1 MSIPSR
7 TAVAAVLVAAMGRG
21 APGANGQSLF
31 DIDRAAP
38 ARAFVLFEPP
48 AEDGGLPKPGP
59 GAAAPAAAPRGL
71 PPAAPSGKPWPP
83 MAQRLLGGV
92 ELTKEQITLLRRSPG
107 GFAAIKQGKDVDAFA
122 PAPWATIIVA
132 GAKGEGRI
140 HLVRGPHAEHLAW
153 RESPDA
159 AAPALGSPDK
169 PRELKPDLFAPL
181 AATWNPYVGPW
192 DRPPAPL
199 AAQKSVEIPAALR
212 TPGAFWMDE
221 RTLTDRGLMGTR
233 VIVKPATR
241 KLGDSRVFLR
251 VPKGY
256 SPRTPVGLLVYIDPS
271 PVGEPPDLLEAAC
284 DELGIAIAGFTSQ
297 GNSTPTG
304 DRMQLVLDTVAKAM
318 RLVHLDP
325 ARIYATGISGG
336 GRMSSLSL
344 GCFPDLFSGA
354 VSMAGVAHYRDLQ
367 NPEGKI
373 WPAYF
378 QRPSPARWKLLTK
391 HRLASTTGEKDFNHF
406 QGLAATDA
414 MSKDGLTVR
423 VWNIP
428 GLGHEFPPRET
439 YAEALRWVD
448 EPGRAAALARAEAGA
463 TKWAALEA
471 SLPTLPAE
479 LDDAARIKLLELMEE
494 APWSEGAWKAAAKL
508 GL

>member
-1 MSIPSR
+1 
-7 TAVAAVLVAAMGRG
+7 
-21 APGANGQSLF
+21 
-31 DIDRAAP
+31 
-38 ARAFVLFEPP
+38 
-48 AEDGGLPKPGP
+48 
-59 GAAAPAAAPRGL
+59 
-71 PPAAPSGKPWPP
+71 
-83 MAQRLLGGV
+83 
-92 ELTKEQITLLRRSPG
+92 
-107 GFAAIKQGKDVDAFA
+107 
-122 PAPWATIIVA
+122 
-132 GAKGEGRI
+132 
-140 HLVRGPHAEHLAW
+140 
-153 RESPDA
+153 
-159 AAPALGSPDK
+159 
-169 PRELKPDLFAPL
+169 
-181 AATWNPYVGPW
+181 
-192 DRPPAPL
+192 
-199 AAQKSVEIPAALR
+199 
-212 TPGAFWMDE
+212 MDE
-221 RTLTDRGLMGTR
+221 RTLGDRGLLGTR
-233 VIVKPATR
+233 VIVKAATR

-251 VPKGY
+251 LPKGY
-256 SPRTPVGLLVYIDPS
+256 SPRLPVGLLLYIDPS

-304 DRMQLVLDTVAKAM
+304 DRMQLVLDALATAQ

-344 GCFPDLFSGA
+344 GCFPDLFTGA
-354 VSMAGVAHYRDLQ
+354 VAMAGVAHYRDLQ

-378 QRPSPARWKLLTK
+378 QRPSPARWKLLTTR
-391 HRLASTTGEKDFNHF
+391 RLASTTGEKDFNHF

-448 EPGRAAALARAEAGA
+448 EPGRAAALARSEAGA
-463 TKWAALEA
+463 KKWAALEA
-471 SLPTLPAE
+471 SIPTE
-479 LDDAARIKLLELMEE
+479 LDDAARIKLLDLMDE

-508 GL
+508 GLTGG

>member
-1 MSIPSR
+1 MSNGSR
-7 TAVAAVLVAAMGRG
+7 TAVAAVLVAAVGCGSPR
-21 APGANGQSLF
+21 AYGQGLF
-31 DIDRAAP
+31 DLDRAAP
-38 ARAFVLFEPP
+38 SRAFVVFDRP
-48 AEDGGLPKPGP
+48 AADGGLPKPGP
-59 GAAAPAAAPRGL
+59 GEAAPAEAPRGL
-71 PPAAPSGKPWPP
+71 PPAAPSGKAWPD
-83 MAQRLLGGV
+83 MAQRLFGGV
-92 ELTKEQITLLRRSPG
+92 ELSKEQITLLRRTPG
-107 GFAAIKQGKDVDAFA
+107 GFATIKRGKDEEAFE
-122 PAPWATIIVA
+122 PVPWATLVIRS
-132 GAKGEGRI
+132 AKGEGRI
-140 HLVRGPHAEHLAW
+140 RLVRGPHAEFLAW
-153 RESPDA
+153 KENPEA

-169 PRELKPDLFAPL
+169 PRELKPDLFGPL
-181 AATWNPYVGPW
+181 AGTWNPYVGPW
-192 DRPPAPL
+192 DLPPAPL
-199 AAQKSVEIPAALR
+199 AAQKSVEIPAALQ

-221 RTLTDRGLMGTR
+221 RTLSDRGLMGTR

-271 PVGEPPDLLEAAC
+271 PVGEPPDLLQAVC

-304 DRMQLVLDTVAKAM
+304 DRMQLVLDTVATAM
-318 RLVHLDP
+318 RLVHVDH

-336 GRMSSLSL
+336 GRMSSLAV
-344 GCFPDLFSGA
+344 GCFPDLFTGA
-354 VSMAGVAHYRDLQ
+354 ISMAGVAYYRDLQ

-406 QGLAATDA
+406 QGVAATDA

-448 EPGRAAALARAEAGA
+448 EPGRLAALARSQAGD
-463 TKWAALEA
+463 KLWAAVEP
-471 SLPTLPAE
+471 SLPAA
-479 LDDAARIKLLELMEE
+479 LDDAARIKLLEIMEQ
-494 APWSEGAWKAAAKL
+494 APWSPGAWKAAAKL